1 MRIMT
6 QNCLVKGAGVLFL
19 AMLAGCS
26 TTDIGQAPAFSREAK
41 LVMLP
46 IANQTETPGAGERA
60 QSIAQ
65 SILLQ
70 QGMDGV
76 QRYPGDHVGDA
87 VLGYSPSKTRSEAL
101 EWARGTGATYALT
114 GSVQEWRYK
123 VGVDGEPVVGLTFDL
138 IDLGSGTTVWSATG
152 SRSGWSRSSVTG
164 VGHTLMRELLAPL
177 ALR

>member
-1 MRIMT
+1 MTIMK
-6 QNCLVKGAGVLFL
+6 QNRFVIWAGVLSL
-19 AMLAGCS
+19 AMLGSCS
-26 TTDIGQAPAFSREAK
+26 TTDVGHAPALSKDER

-70 QGMDGV
+70 QGLEGV
-76 QRYPGDHVGDA
+76 QRYPADHVGDA
-87 VLGYSPSKTRSEAL
+87 VMGYSPTQTRSEAL
-101 EWARGTGATYALT
+101 EWARGTGAAYALT

-138 IDLGSGTTVWSATG
+138 IDLGSGATVWSATG

-164 VGHTLMRELLAPL
+164 VGHALMRELLAPL